1 MRYIWKHW
9 VVVCP
14 CIILISNLTPFV
26 GTERRPKEAY
36 SLSNCTWFRE
46 RSCCTRTEVTSTF
59 PGMPHLDTSSDECRN
74 HLNYM
79 MCYFCSPD
87 QYLWFRQGKLHI
99 CKSFCADIYTHCKDA
114 KYNGKKIGSA
124 YSDGR
129 DFCKG
134 QLFSVLDEDSDL
146 CFKYDQTLFGAGS
159 LLLPRVHIVAF
170 LLVLSL
176 TNYFPWT

>member
-1 MRYIWKHW
+1 M
-9 VVVCP
+9 
-14 CIILISNLTPFV
+14 ILISNLTPFA

-59 PGMPHLDTSSDECRN
+59 AGMPHLDTSSDECRN

-87 QYLWFRQGKLHI
+87 QYLWFRQDKLHI
-99 CKSFCADIYTHCKDA
+99 CKSFCDDVYAHCKDA

-124 YSDGR
+124 YSDGG

-134 QLFSVLDEDSDL
+134 QSFSVLDEDSDL
-146 CFKYDQTLFGAGS
+146 CFKYDQTLFGAAS
-159 LLLPRVHIVAF
+159 LLLPHLHFMAL
-170 LLVLSL
+170 LLVLGL